1 MLRKHLKSR
10 LLQAV
15 LVLGGVLAPI
25 AAEAA
30 CTGRN
35 LFDAMPRATRM
46 ALTEKAR
53 QTAYGQGVVW
63 RATKGTQSI
72 ILVGTNHVPDPRH
85 LALQQALLPEFDK
98 ISALLVEAGPD
109 EEAAL
114 QKAMGERSDLMFMA
128 DKTLPDM
135 MSQRDWQALRQLGA
149 DRGIPAPLLA
159 KMQPSF
165 VMITLSMPRCMLG
178 SLQAGQGGVD
188 KRMMAEAQARNVPIM
203 PLEPFDTLFTLMEG
217 VPQEDEIAM
226 LKSAME
232 ATEDGDATMATM
244 ADLYARGEIQL
255 IWEFERQQALDRGE
269 DPAAVTHQLAIT
281 HDLLITTRNRNWM
294 PVIEKAAA
302 KGPIMVAAGALHMVG
317 GDGLL
322 TLLAQE
328 GWQISPVMRKLTF

>member
-1 MLRKHLKSR
+1 MLRKILKAR

-15 LVLGGVLAPI
+15 LVFGGVVAPL
-25 AAEAA
+25 AAEAN

-35 LFDAMPRATRM
+35 LFDAMPRATRA
-46 ALTEKAR
+46 ALTENAR

-63 RATKGTQSI
+63 RATKGSQSI
-72 ILVGTNHVPDPRH
+72 TLVGTNHVPDTRH

-98 ISALLVEAGPD
+98 ISALLVEAGPK

-114 QKAMGERSDLMFMA
+114 QKAMGERSDLMFMP

-135 MSQRDWQALRQLGA
+135 MAQADWQALRKLGA
-149 DRGIPAPLLA
+149 DRGIPGPLLA

-165 VMITLSMPRCMLG
+165 VMITISMPSCMLS

-188 KRMMAEAQARNVPIM
+188 KRMMAEADARNVPIK
-203 PLEPFDTLFTLMEG
+203 PLEPYDTLFTLMDA
-217 VPQEDEIAM
+217 VPEQDEIAM

-232 ATEDGDATMATM
+232 ATEDGDDTMATM

-255 IWEFERQQALDRGE
+255 IWEFERQQALDRGD
-269 DPAAVTHQLAIT
+269 DPAEVARQLAIT
-281 HDLLITTRNRNWM
+281 HDLLITKRNRNWM

-317 GDGLL
+317 EDGLL
-322 TLLAQE
+322 ALLARD
-328 GWQISPVMRKLTF
+328 GWQIKPVMRKLTF